1 MSLHAHLPRDLRD
14 TDVTAVE
21 VVGDF
26 RVRATHRDGTEAVH
40 VFEPEEFAGIA
51 EPLRDPAAFAT
62 AGVID
67 GCLAWELPGGLYD
80 VAPDGLWLH
89 AHGRCDGSCGVHVEV
104 ER

>member
-1 MSLHAHLPRDLRD
+1 M
-14 TDVTAVE
+14 TAVE
-21 VVGDF
+21 VTAPF
-26 RVRATHRDGTEAVH
+26 RVRVTHRDGTEAVH
-40 VFEPEEFAGIA
+40 VFEPEEFAGSA

-89 AHGRCDGSCGVHVEV
+89 ARGHCDGSCGVHVDV